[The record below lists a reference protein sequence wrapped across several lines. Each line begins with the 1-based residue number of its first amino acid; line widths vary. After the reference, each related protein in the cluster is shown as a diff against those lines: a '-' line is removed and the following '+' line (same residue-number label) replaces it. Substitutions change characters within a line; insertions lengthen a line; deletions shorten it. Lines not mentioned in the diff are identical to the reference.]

1 MDTSWID
8 QFPDLAMLP
17 PEDRALLTER
27 SGAVSLPAGTVVFAP
42 GKPAENFLLVR
53 AGTVRVQQVS
63 ESGREIVLYR
73 VSGGE
78 SCIMTTA
85 CLLSEEM
92 YAAEG
97 VTETDVD
104 AVAVPRAAFEEAL
117 ARSPGFRR
125 AVFAGYAQR
134 IGDLMH
140 VVEDVAFQRLD
151 KRLAQCLLRRVDA
164 DGVITATHQ
173 DLASELGSAREVIGR
188 LLKELERRGWIA
200 VARGRITLT
209 DRAALEEAAG

>member
-8 QFPDLAMLP
+8 QFPDLALLP
-17 PEDRALLTER
+17 EADRAILTER
-27 SGAVSLPAGTVVFAP
+27 SGSVALPAGTVVFAP

-53 AGTVRVQQVS
+53 DGTVRVQQVS

-85 CLLSEEM
+85 CLLSDDL

-97 VTETDVD
+97 VTETDVQ
-104 AVAVPRAAFEEAL
+104 AVAVPKSAFEEAL

-125 AVFAGYAQR
+125 AVFSSYAQR
-134 IGDLMH
+134 MSDLMH

-151 KRLAQCLLRRVDA
+151 KRLAQCLLRRADA
-164 DGVITATHQ
+164 TGVVSATHQ
-173 DLASELGSAREVIGR
+173 ELASELGSAREVIGR
-188 LLKELERRGWIA
+188 MLKELERRGWLTA
-200 VARGRITLT
+200 VRGRITLT
-209 DRAALEEAAG
+209 DRDALSRAAE